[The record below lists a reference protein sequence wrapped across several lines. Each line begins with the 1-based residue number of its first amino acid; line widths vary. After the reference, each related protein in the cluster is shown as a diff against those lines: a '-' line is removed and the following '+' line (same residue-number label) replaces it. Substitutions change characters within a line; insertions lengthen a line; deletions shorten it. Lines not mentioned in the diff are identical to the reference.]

1 MQQKYTSRLVYWID
15 IYPISFH
22 VEFENGLSIS
32 GLKNRA
38 VWGQKF
44 TTGNRK
50 SQMCE
55 KAARPL

>member
-1 MQQKYTSRLVYWID
+1 
-15 IYPISFH
+15 
-22 VEFENGLSIS
+22 
-32 GLKNRA
+32 LKNRA

-55 KAARPL
+55 KAARPLW